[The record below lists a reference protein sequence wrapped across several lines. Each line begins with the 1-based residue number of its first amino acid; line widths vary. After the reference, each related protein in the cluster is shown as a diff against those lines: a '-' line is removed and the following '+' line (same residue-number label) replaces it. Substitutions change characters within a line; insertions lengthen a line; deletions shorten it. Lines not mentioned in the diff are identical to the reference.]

1 MTFAEKFMLSN
12 LISYIHIL
20 YRFPFVY
27 YTLLRAICVDAN
39 SKYLGKSYKKSLPK
53 IIFFSKLME

>member
-12 LISYIHIL
+12 LISYMHIL

-27 YTLLRAICVDAN
+27 YALLRTICVDGN
-39 SKYLGKSYKKSLPK
+39 LQYLGKSYKKYLPK
-53 IIFFSKLME
+53 IIFSLS